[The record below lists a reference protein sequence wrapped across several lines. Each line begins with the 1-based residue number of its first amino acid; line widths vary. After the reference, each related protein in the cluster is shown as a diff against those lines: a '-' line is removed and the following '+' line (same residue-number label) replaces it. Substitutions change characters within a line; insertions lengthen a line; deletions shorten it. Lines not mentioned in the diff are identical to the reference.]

1 MGGSSE
7 TCMAKPRLQFEQSLE
22 KVVVS
27 MSSPDIVLLQLP
39 IVTGRDC
46 FTVLQG
52 SRSKIQMDK
61 TLLPK
66 SLTEPL

>member
-1 MGGSSE
+1 MP
-7 TCMAKPRLQFEQSLE
+7 KPRLKFEQSLE
-22 KVVVS
+22 KIVVS
-27 MSSPDIVLLQLP
+27 MFSPGIVPCQLP

-46 FTVLQG
+46 FTALQD

-66 SLTEPL
+66 SLTEPLKAS